1 MKGGTGAEIEHLGS
15 SCTCQTSRRRDGA
28 LTSWDWNTP
37 KEDGHL
43 HPQVPS
49 DGTLK
54 IKSQVCFTPDSHWL
68 PLSPA
73 ESNCHG
79 GALVSIVEQ
88 ERASRHEHKSQFSKH
103 DSMDATKFRP
113 PSKSPPHLGPP
124 DSTSPQ
130 TPWPILLPRAPSPE
144 ASCAMPTSL
153 APVPSTP
160 GKKRSRR
167 NGRCLWWTVAVAF
180 VDGAP
185 NGVRQCAGDGARDGE
200 SVWHSQASGVVQTRY
215 ATNGCEILGGS
226 KHWPIPDVALPSALA
241 TCLG

>member
-88 ERASRHEHKSQFSKH
+88 ERLPGTSTNPNFQSMTPWMRRNSGRLPSLPLTWDPRIPPPLKLHGRYSSPVRHPRRHR
-103 DSMDATKFRP
+103 AP
-113 PSKSPPHLGPP
+113 CPHLLRQ
-124 DSTSPQ
+124 SPA
-130 TPWPILLPRAPSPE
+130 PRA
-144 ASCAMPTSL
+144 
-153 APVPSTP
+153 
-160 GKKRSRR
+160 R
-167 NGRCLWWTVAVAF
+167 NGAAETG
-180 VDGAP
+180 GACGGRSP
-185 NGVRQCAGDGARDGE
+185 WHLLTALRTELGSVPETEHGME
-200 SVWHSQASGVVQTRY
+200 SLCGTPKPRASF
-215 ATNGCEILGGS
+215 
-226 KHWPIPDVALPSALA
+226 K
-241 TCLG
+241 

>member
-28 LTSWDWNTP
+28 SDVMGL
-37 KEDGHL
+37 E
-43 HPQVPS
+43 HPQRGRPSPPTGSS

-73 ESNCHG
+73 ESNYHG
-79 GALVSIVEQ
+79 GGPSQHRGAGAGFQ
-88 ERASRHEHKSQFSKH
+88 ARAQIPISKH
-103 DSMDATKFRP
+103 GSMDATRFRP

-144 ASCAMPTSL
+144 ASRAMPTSL

-200 SVWHSQASGVVQTRY
+200 SVWHSQASGVVQIRY

>member
-28 LTSWDWNTP
+28 SDVMGL
-37 KEDGHL
+37 E
-43 HPQVPS
+43 HPQRGRPS
-49 DGTLK
+49 PPTGSRDGTQ
-54 IKSQVCFTPDSHWL
+54 KSNPRSVSL
-68 PLSPA
+68 PTAIGSLFPRPRA
-73 ESNCHG
+73 TAME

-88 ERASRHEHKSQFSKH
+88 ERADRHEHKSQFSKH
-103 DSMDATKFRP
+103 GSMDATKFRP
-113 PSKSPPHLGPP
+113 ASKSPPHLGPP

-144 ASCAMPTSL
+144 ASRAMPTSL
-153 APVPSTP
+153 APVSSTP
-160 GKKRSRR
+160 GKKRSCR

-200 SVWHSQASGVVQTRY
+200 SVWHSQASGVVQIRY